1 MQSSLPIHGLGLQG
15 RKDSAKMCG
24 IRGVGESFVSPID
37 GVRTL
42 IGLEQARS
50 SQKLPRL
57 FALWAEIDYPAIDM
71 GRYYETCR
79 M

>member
-57 FALWAEIDYPAIDM
+57 FAFNQRGSPKSLAKSL
-71 GRYYETCR
+71 T
-79 M
+79 